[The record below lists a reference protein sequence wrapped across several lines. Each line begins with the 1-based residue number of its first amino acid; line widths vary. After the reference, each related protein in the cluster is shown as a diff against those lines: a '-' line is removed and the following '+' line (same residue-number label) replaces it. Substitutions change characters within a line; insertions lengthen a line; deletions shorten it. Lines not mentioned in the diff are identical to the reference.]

1 MELVARRKRNTPFS
15 PSDSLSRA
23 QTQPATPSRRDS
35 DRPSGTLPRPD
46 IGCRGPDIEA
56 RDPIS
61 GTRYRVT
68 LDIGVHNFDIEDRD
82 PISGQHIGSR
92 YRSLPI
98 SKITHFDIGVRYRS
112 IPISKYLNFDI
123 GSCNFDIGFFGFT
136 YRTRYRRS
144 ILTFDIE
151 DHQLRYRRSISY
163 AISGAISDGISD
175 TISYTI

>member
-1 MELVARRKRNTPFS
+1 MTCIYLSYTCPITLVSERWSRRRRWPS
-15 PSDSLSRA
+15 PSRLGFRVHLDPC
-23 QTQPATPSRRDS
+23 Q
-35 DRPSGTLPRPD
+35 PD
-46 IGCRGPDIEA
+46 IGCQGPDIEA

-92 YRSLPI
+92 YRSSPI

-123 GSCNFDIGFFGFT
+123 GSCNFDIGFFGVT

-144 ILTFDIE
+144 ISTFDIE

-163 AISGAISDGISD
+163 AISGAISDDISD